1 MIKRLTPALVLIL
14 SITSCNQEPLEEY
27 IGFIERIFSEISVS
41 EDLNLY
47 VDEYGQLANGQ
58 YTTYYRNGLIQADVT
73 FKNGMISEGGVFSP
87 NGVQTQ
93 RYTTENGLMNIS
105 YFNKEHSHPR
115 VVVLYGNNL
124 SDRIEFHSWDEDGTQ
139 RVKHDQLAM
148 KLWHENGQAKL
159 EISLKDGD
167 MHGNYVS
174 WFENGQ
180 IRSEGYFTDGVKN
193 GTFKEWDEKGNVIR
207 MQMYNMGEL
216 VSEFEQSR

>member
-1 MIKRLTPALVLIL
+1 
-14 SITSCNQEPLEEY
+14 
-27 IGFIERIFSEISVS
+27 
-41 EDLNLY
+41 
-47 VDEYGQLANGQ
+47 
-58 YTTYYRNGLIQADVT
+58 
-73 FKNGMISEGGVFSP
+73 
-87 NGVQTQ
+87 
-93 RYTTENGLMNIS
+93 MNIS

-193 GTFKEWDEKGNVIR
+193 GTFKEWDEKGNVIS

-216 VSEFEQSR
+216 VSEFEQSRLTASGTPIVWELTMFSQNVYRWRQTDWKPSLYTGAVVRCSGETPSDRLIKRKN